1 MDKFGRSSSTTNN
14 RKNIKMV
21 HAFPTNTLS
30 YGENDHYDA
39 EYRSICNLKEPVH
52 KNDATN
58 KAYVHSKLEELR
70 HADNPT
76 KAYVDSK
83 LEVLRGTIQ
92 IMENHTT
99 NTDGRLYAVTLEKIP
114 SIEKQINDSNSY
126 MMELVKTSNENIK
139 PAEMWDAIKK
149 LKEKKIISIST

>member
-1 MDKFGRSSSTTNN
+1 MDKFGRSSSTINN

-39 EYRSICNLKEPVH
+39 ENRSICNLKEPVH

-58 KAYVHSKLEELR
+58 KAYVDSKLEELR
-70 HADNPT
+70 HADNST
-76 KAYVDSK
+76 KAYV
-83 LEVLRGTIQ
+83 EVLQGTIQ
-92 IMENHTT
+92 IMENHITSI
-99 NTDGRLYAVTLEKIP
+99 NERLYAVTLEKIP

-126 MMELVKTSNENIK
+126 MMELLKTSNENIK

>member
-30 YGENDHYDA
+30 YGENGHCDA
-39 EYRSICNLKEPVH
+39 ENRSICNLKEPVH

-58 KAYVHSKLEELR
+58 KAYVDSKLEELR
-70 HADNPT
+70 HADNST
-76 KAYVDSK
+76 KAYM
-83 LEVLRGTIQ
+83 EVLRGTIQ
-92 IMENHTT
+92 IMENHIT
-99 NTDGRLYAVTLEKIP
+99 NIDGRLYAVTLEKIP

-126 MMELVKTSNENIK
+126 MMELLKTSNKNIK

-149 LKEKKIISIST
+149 LKEKKIINIST